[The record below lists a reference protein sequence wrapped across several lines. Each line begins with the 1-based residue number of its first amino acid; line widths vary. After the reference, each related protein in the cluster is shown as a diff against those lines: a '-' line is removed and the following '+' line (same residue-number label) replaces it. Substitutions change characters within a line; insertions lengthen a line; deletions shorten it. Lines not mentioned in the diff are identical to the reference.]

1 MDLHPEAMLVYMWIL
16 GQMDSLKISIL
27 FMMTNKRDYK
37 EAHTGVMAA
46 SAAMD
51 DIEYVDLF
59 R

>member
-1 MDLHPEAMLVYMWIL
+1 
-16 GQMDSLKISIL
+16 
-27 FMMTNKRDYK
+27 MMTNKRDYK